1 MSGHSATAN
10 ADLWLT
16 HGDPEHLF
24 LRWREQPPRY
34 LSLFAGDVER
44 LDLQAGRLDMT
55 FAVGPEWG
63 HVMGLQGGIVAS
75 MLDSVMAQCVILC
88 SGFAYSPPTLELKV
102 SYLEAAPPGLFSAR
116 GEIAH
121 RGGSVVFLRSE
132 LRDGR
137 GRMVAT
143 ATSTS
148 RLVVRQKD
156 VEL

>member
-1 MSGHSATAN
+1 MNMQSGVGEPAV
-10 ADLWLT
+10 WLT
-16 HGDPEHLF
+16 EGDPQQLF
-24 LRWREQPPRY
+24 LRWREQRPRY

-44 LDLQAGRLDMT
+44 LDLETGSLDMT

-63 HVMGLQGGIVAS
+63 HVLGLQGGIVAG

-102 SYLEAAPPGLFSAR
+102 SYLEPAPPGLFRAH
-116 GEIAH
+116 GHIAH
-121 RGGSVVFLRSE
+121 RGGSVAFLQSE

-148 RLVVRQKD
+148 RLVMRRKD